1 MYYNTGKV
9 KIGSAYD
16 LNPLKKKYVEED
28 RDMLLLQQYL
38 ICDTVLLRRRNMAI
52 RVCEL
57 ISAFILLVIL
67 LKGTV

>member
-9 KIGSAYD
+9 KIGSSYD
-16 LNPLKKKYVEED
+16 LNPLRKKYVEED
-28 RDMLLLQQYL
+28 QDMLLLQQYL
-38 ICDTVLLRRRNMAI
+38 ICDVALLRRRYIAR

-57 ISAFILLVIL
+57 IGAFILLVIL